1 MYIFKSQQISDTMET
16 VSISIQQGNGG
27 GQFSF
32 NVSNDTPGMLNGA
45 AMKGQ
50 EAFKHW
56 KSTLKGLTLS
66 MPSVLVLLPQ
76 SPYATTVAKEVNA
89 FHQVV

>member
-1 MYIFKSQQISDTMET
+1 MYIFKSQQISYTMET

-27 GQFSF
+27 RQFSF

-56 KSTLKGLTLS
+56 KSTLNGLTLS
-66 MPSVLVLLPQ
+66 MPSVLVLLLQ
-76 SPYATTVAKEVNA
+76 SPYATRVAKEVNA